1 MSHDSCVAKLV
12 NILGTRRL
20 VSFHLMSLPSGTT
33 ATHWWKEPCEY
44 FSSITIRITL
54 KISITLTHWWKE
66 LCWLFFINNNKNNT
80 NNGNN
85 RNTLMKRTL
94 WVSSWITIMDL
105 PCPSSHHVSNS
116 QDLRH
121 HICKF
126 AKLPIFACSCPSQC
140 LLNCFLPL
148 GFLNQLIQAV
158 PDFTHICVYDTSVI
172 VSTNSVT
179 CKHLY

>member
-1 MSHDSCVAKLV
+1 MNV
-12 NILGTRRL
+12 TW
-20 VSFHLMSLPSGTT
+20 LMCS
-33 ATHWWKEPCEY
+33 
-44 FSSITIRITL
+44 
-54 KISITLTHWWKE
+54 KISEHLRDKKIGELPPHVFAIGDNCYTLMKRTLWV
-66 LCWLFFINNNKNNT
+66 FFINNNKNNT